1 MAAANTYGV
10 TASTLQGRVA
20 DLTISAASSPSSTD
34 VTDIIADEAEGLRG
48 MATTRGITTD
58 GMTSADPAYAIF
70 KGILVYRCVA
80 VVLRARGRGELAD
93 SWNKQAD
100 FDWKRLVESPQ
111 TVDANAT
118 ADLVE
123 TVDQWS
129 DRTGNADGQ
138 DTWTKTG
145 AGRIFKGGSL

>member
-1 MAAANTYGV
+1 MAAANTYTV
-10 TASTLQGRVA
+10 TASTLAGRVA

-34 VTDIIADEAEGLRG
+34 VTDIIADEAESLRG

-58 GMTSADPAYAIF
+58 GMTSADPAYSIL

-100 FDWKRLVESPQ
+100 FDWKRLVDMPQ
-111 TVDANAT
+111 TIDATAS

-123 TVDQWS
+123 TVGQWS
-129 DRTGNADGQ
+129 DRTGEADGQ
-138 DTWTKTG
+138 DTWVATG